1 MSRISLYFTDETDY
15 LERWVHKSIQE
26 SKENG
31 FTNSLNNVVIN
42 ILKET
47 YNEREGQSSLEKQ
60 GQMGENASTGNS
72 SS

>member
-26 SKENG
+26 SKEKG
-31 FTNSLNNVVIN
+31 FTNSVNNFVIN
-42 ILKET
+42 ILKEK
-47 YNEREGQSSLEKQ
+47 YNECNRQSSMEKQ
-60 GQMGENASTGNS
+60 GQMGENTSTGNS